1 MINTMR
7 DVVHK
12 WQRQHGL
19 SIHPD
24 AIDDLVQQVKAAMTK
39 PCEYEQSERLIDA
52 APAMARMLLES
63 ETSSAQCFSCGV
75 DKQVYPHKLNC
86 ELVAVLRAAGVLE

>member
-24 AIDDLVQQVKAAMTK
+24 AIDDLVQQVKAAMR
-39 PCEYEQSERLIDA
+39 C
-52 APAMARMLLES
+52 PALS
-63 ETSSAQCFSCGV
+63 TSFDKETPGPISGV
-75 DKQVYPHKLNC
+75 S
-86 ELVAVLRAAGVLE
+86 R